1 MTRISTHPSRSRLLE
16 RLQVAASDLMRPWQ
30 GDVFRFVDPRY
41 SRRGDIFSGQGAMH
55 VSGRWHL
62 VGMGKVAYTAVEPET
77 AMAESFAAALYHGFP
92 VSSATPLV
100 LVSGHADIAN
110 MLDLTDGSVRR
121 ALRITRRSL
130 LDTDWRADNANGQE
144 AVTQAIGWALKNA
157 GVQAALVPSAAHPGG
172 KNLIVFPDN
181 LAGPSHLRL
190 LRAVVWPR

>member
-1 MTRISTHPSRSRLLE
+1 MGRISTHPSRTPLLA
-16 RLQVAASDLMRPWQ
+16 RLQDVVSDLTRPWR

-41 SRRGDIFSGQGAMH
+41 SRRADVFSGQGALH

-62 VGMGKVAYTAVEPET
+62 ARIGRVAYTAVEPET

-100 LVSGHADIAN
+100 LVSGHADIAS
-110 MLDLTDGSVRR
+110 MLDLADGSVRR

-130 LDTDWRADNANGQE
+130 LAADWRTDNASGQE
-144 AVTQAIGWALKNA
+144 AITQAIGWALMQS

-181 LAGPSHLRL
+181 LAGGSHVRL